1 MAILKVNCQG
11 CHKNFEVDED
21 TIDWKVKDNW
31 FSLIDYRVAYCPQCG
46 WKNYIDWIEQ
56 FRREEE

>member
-11 CHKNFEVDED
+11 CHKTFEVDED
-21 TIDWKVKDNW
+21 MIDWKVKDNW
-31 FSLIDYRVAYCPQCG
+31 FSLIDYRVAYCPRCG

-56 FRREEE
+56 FSREEE

>member
-1 MAILKVNCQG
+1 MAILKLNCQG
-11 CHKNFEVDED
+11 CHKRFEVDED

-31 FSLIDYRVAYCPQCG
+31 FSLIHYRVVYCPRCG
-46 WKNYIDWIEQ
+46 WKNCIDWIEH

>member
-11 CHKNFEVDED
+11 CRKNFEVDED

-31 FSLIDYRVAYCPQCG
+31 FSLIDCRVAYCPRCG

>member
-11 CHKNFEVDED
+11 CRKNFEVDED

-31 FSLIDYRVAYCPQCG
+31 FSLIDYRMVY
-46 WKNYIDWIEQ
+46 
-56 FRREEE
+56 